1 MLNITWTKN
10 TQKLI
15 NDEFSTFFFYYPH
28 HANIKYLPYKHIY
41 DQETR
46 LLMKN
51 LRSTKICKC
60 SIYSLPRTD
69 LFRLESRYANKRNLW
84 NCRSCSNPPNMSTKY
99 LRLFCNFYYSFLQLI
114 QTRRI
119 FVADRGYTMIIRV
132 HKILY
137 WKILQIC
144 TTLRSYK
151 LVFIYI

>member
-1 MLNITWTKN
+1 MITCLAFKCWILLVPKTHKNWSMMNFRPSFFIMLIMRISNICLTNTFMTKK
-10 TQKLI
+10 QGY
-15 NDEFSTFFFYYPH
+15 SW
-28 HANIKYLPYKHIY
+28 
-41 DQETR
+41 
-46 LLMKN
+46 KN

-119 FVADRGYTMIIRV
+119 FVADRDYTTNIRV
-132 HKILY
+132 HKFLLLWNNI
-137 WKILQIC
+137 KNI
-144 TTLRSYK
+144 
-151 LVFIYI
+151 